1 MEKIIG
7 LIIADDMEFLPFIN
21 LIKEIKAENKSE
33 IYNNLKKSWKEDNLC
48 ECLIKAKSTD
58 IRIIAICCGI
68 GKVNA
73 AMATCAVIMNCHADA
88 IFNIGL
94 SGGIHNVSR
103 SDIILGKTYIEA
115 DFDLS
120 PLGKKIGEK
129 PGQEYIYK
137 ADGILM
143 DKFKEIYPNIKSG
156 NFGCGDFF
164 LSDEKR
170 KNLYKER
177 FNLNAFDME
186 TGAIAAVCYKY
197 DVPFISMR
205 KISDDASDGS
215 ASQYVGMNELA
226 QQDLSSL
233 LINAVKTF

>member
-1 MEKIIG
+1 MEKVVG

-21 LIKEIKAENKSE
+21 LIKDMNAENKTELYSS
-33 IYNNLKKSWKEDNLC
+33 LKKYWKENNLC
-48 ECLIKAKSTD
+48 ECLIKANNSD

-73 AMATCAVIMNCHADA
+73 AMATCAAIMQCKAET

-103 SDIILGKTYIEA
+103 GDIILGKTYIEA

-137 ADGILM
+137 SDSRLM
-143 DKFKEIYPNIKSG
+143 DKFLEIYPQIKTG

-186 TGAIAAVCYKY
+186 TGAIASVCHKY
-197 DVPFISMR
+197 SMPFISMR

-215 ASQYVGMNELA
+215 VSQYVGMNELA

-233 LINAVKTF
+233 FINAVKAF